1 MNILDRINKEN
12 DIKNIDSEDLPR
24 LAEEIREFLV
34 SHVSETGGHLA
45 PNLGCVELTIALH
58 RVLDFPD
65 DKLIWDV
72 GHQSYVHKILTGRK
86 NEMGTLR
93 QFGGMSGFPKTSESP
108 CDAFNTGHSST
119 SISAALGMACARSIK
134 GTDEKIA
141 AVIGDGSFTGGM
153 VYEAMNNMA
162 DIKTSCLVVLNDNNM
177 SIDQNVGGMSTYLSK
192 LRVGQQYNDFK
203 GNVEKILMKIPVAG
217 EHLAKGLKK
226 SKDSIK
232 QILVPGMFFEEL
244 GVTYIG
250 PIDGHD
256 IDIMEATFRKAL
268 KLDRPILVHVKTV
281 KGKGYV
287 HAERHPSYFHG
298 VDPFDIQTG
307 HVLKEQKAMTNTGVF
322 ARKLVELGKKDDRIV
337 AITAAM
343 GKGTGV
349 SVFAEK
355 FPDRAFDVGIAEEHA
370 VTFAAGIASAGLVP
384 VVAIYSSFLQR
395 AYDQILHDVCLQNL
409 HVVFAIDRSGLVG
422 ADGDTHQGIFD
433 TAFLSHIPNMTLI
446 APKNRYELTR
456 ALEWAVDFDGP
467 VAIKYSRGEAY
478 YGLSEHNASFELG
491 KSEII
496 HRGHGLALIAVG
508 NMVKETEK
516 VYNRYKAENTDV
528 TFVNA
533 RFLKPIDTGLIDD
546 LCRDHDSIVVVEE
559 GIKHGGYGSAIE
571 EYIEEK
577 GLPLNVH
584 VCAIDDR
591 FVQQGTVDELREMLG
606 IDADS
611 IYDRSQRF
619 WNKKDRKEDRKEYQ
633 KEN

>member
-1 MNILDRINKEN
+1 MNILDKINKPN
-12 DIKNIDSEDLPR
+12 DIKNIDREDLPR

-34 SHVSETGGHLA
+34 WNVSETGGHLA
-45 PNLGCVELTIALH
+45 PNLGCVELTMALH
-58 RVLDFPD
+58 RVLNFPE

-86 NEMGTLR
+86 NDMTSLR

-134 GTDEKIA
+134 GTHENIA
-141 AVIGDGSFTGGM
+141 AVIGDGAFTGGM

-192 LRVGQQYNDFK
+192 IRVGQQYNDFK
-203 GNVEKILMKIPVAG
+203 GNVEKLLMKIPVAG
-217 EHLAKGLKK
+217 EHLARGLKK

-232 QILVPGMFFEEL
+232 QIFVPGMFFEEL

-256 IDIMEATFRKAL
+256 IDVMEATFRKAL
-268 KLDRPILVHVKTV
+268 QLDRPILVHVKTV

-298 VDPFDIQTG
+298 VEPFNIETG
-307 HVLKEQKAMTNTGVF
+307 KLKKEKKAMTNTGVF
-322 ARKLVELGKKDDRIV
+322 ARKLVELGRQNDKIA

-349 SVFAEK
+349 YMFASE
-355 FPDRAFDVGIAEEHA
+355 FPDRSFDVGIAEEHA
-370 VTFAAGIASAGLVP
+370 VTFAAGLAASGLIP

-409 HVVFAIDRSGLVG
+409 HVILAVDRSGLVG

-433 TAFLSHIPNMTLI
+433 TAFLSHMPNMTII

-456 ALEWAVDFDGP
+456 ALAWAVEHDGP
-467 VAIKYSRGEAY
+467 VAIKYSRGDAY
-478 YGLSEHNASFELG
+478 YGLREYNTAIELG
-491 KSEII
+491 RSEVL
-496 HRGHGLALIAVG
+496 HRGSGLALVAVG
-508 NMVKETEK
+508 NMVQETEK
-516 VYNRYKAENTDV
+516 LYNRYRSENRDV

-533 RFLKPIDTGLIDD
+533 RFLRPVDTDLIDD
-546 LCRDHDSIVVVEE
+546 LSRDHDMIVIIEE
-559 GIKHGGYGSAIE
+559 GIKHGGYGSMVE
-571 EYIEEK
+571 EYVEDK
-577 GLPLNVH
+577 GLPVRVM
-584 VCAIDDR
+584 VCAIEDR
-591 FVQQGTVDELREMLG
+591 FVQQGTVAQLRHVLG
-606 IDADS
+606 LDADS
-611 IYDRSQRF
+611 LYDRIEEKR
-619 WNKKDRKEDRKEYQ
+619 
-633 KEN
+633 

>member
-1 MNILDRINKEN
+1 MNILDKINKPN
-12 DIKNIDSEDLPR
+12 DIKNIDREDLPR

-34 SHVSETGGHLA
+34 WNVSETGGHLA
-45 PNLGCVELTIALH
+45 PNLGCVELTMALH
-58 RVLDFPD
+58 RVLDFPE

-86 NEMGTLR
+86 NDMTSLR

-134 GTDEKIA
+134 GTHENIA
-141 AVIGDGSFTGGM
+141 AVIGDGAFTGGM

-162 DIKTSCLVVLNDNNM
+162 DIKTGCLVVLNDNNM

-192 LRVGQQYNDFK
+192 IRVGQQYNDFK
-203 GNVEKILMKIPVAG
+203 GNVEKLLMKIPVAG
-217 EHLAKGLKK
+217 EHLARGLKK

-232 QILVPGMFFEEL
+232 QIFVPGMFFEEL

-256 IDIMEATFRKAL
+256 IDVMEATFRKAL
-268 KLDRPILVHVKTV
+268 QLDRPILVHVKTV

-298 VDPFDIQTG
+298 VEPFNIETG
-307 HVLKEQKAMTNTGVF
+307 KVKKEKKAMTNTGVF
-322 ARKLVELGKKDDRIV
+322 ARKLVELGRQNDKIA

-349 SVFAEK
+349 YMFASE
-355 FPDRAFDVGIAEEHA
+355 FPDRSFDVGIAEEHA
-370 VTFAAGIASAGLVP
+370 VTFAAGLAASGLVP

-409 HVVFAIDRSGLVG
+409 HVILAVDRSGLVG

-433 TAFLSHIPNMTLI
+433 TAFLSHMPNMTII
-446 APKNRYELTR
+446 APKNRYELTT
-456 ALEWAVDFDGP
+456 ALAWAVEHDGP
-467 VAIKYSRGEAY
+467 VAIKYSRGDAY
-478 YGLSEHNASFELG
+478 YGLREYNTAIELG
-491 KSEII
+491 RSEVL
-496 HRGHGLALIAVG
+496 HRGSGLALVAVG
-508 NMVKETEK
+508 NMVQETEK
-516 VYNRYKAENTDV
+516 LYNRYRSENRDV

-533 RFLKPIDTGLIDD
+533 RFLRPVDTDLIDD
-546 LCRDHDSIVVVEE
+546 LSRDHDMIVIIEE
-559 GIKHGGYGSAIE
+559 GIKHGGYGSMVE
-571 EYIEEK
+571 EYVEDK
-577 GLPLNVH
+577 GLPVRVM
-584 VCAIDDR
+584 VCAIEDR
-591 FVQQGTVDELREMLG
+591 FVQQGTVAQLRHVLG
-606 IDADS
+606 LDADS
-611 IYDRSQRF
+611 LYDRIEEKR
-619 WNKKDRKEDRKEYQ
+619 
-633 KEN
+633 

>member
-1 MNILDRINKEN
+1 MNILDRINQEN
-12 DIKNIDSEDLPR
+12 DIKNIDREDLPE
-24 LAEEIREFLV
+24 LADEIREFLV

-58 RVLDFPD
+58 RVLDFPK

-86 NEMGTLR
+86 NDMSSLR
-93 QFGGMSGFPKTSESP
+93 QLGGMSGFPKSSESP
-108 CDAFNTGHSST
+108 CDSFNTGHSST

-203 GNVEKILMKIPVAG
+203 GNVEKLLMKIPVAG
-217 EHLAKGLKK
+217 EHLARGLKK

-256 IDIMEATFRKAL
+256 IDVMEATFRKAL
-268 KLDRPILVHVKTV
+268 QLDKPILVHVKTV

-287 HAERHPSYFHG
+287 HAEKHPSYFHG
-298 VDPFDIQTG
+298 VEPFDIQTG
-307 HVLKEQKAMTNTGVF
+307 RMFREKKAMTNTAVF
-322 ARKLVELGKKDDRIV
+322 ARKLVELGRKDERLV

-349 SVFAEK
+349 SMFAQE

-370 VTFAAGIASAGLVP
+370 VTFAAGLAASGLVP

-395 AYDQILHDVCLQNL
+395 AYDQILHDVCLQKL
-409 HVVFAIDRSGLVG
+409 HVIFAIDRSGLVG

-433 TAFLSHIPNMTLI
+433 TAFLSHIPNMTII
-446 APKNRYELTR
+446 APKNRYELTK
-456 ALEWAVDFDGP
+456 AMEWAVAYDGP

-478 YGLSEHNASFELG
+478 YGLKNAAAPVEYG
-491 KSEII
+491 KSEVI
-496 HRGHGLALIAVG
+496 HRGSSGLALIAVG
-508 NMVKETEK
+508 NMVQEMEK
-516 VYNRYKAENTDV
+516 VYDKFVEEGTDV

-533 RFLKPIDTGLIDD
+533 RFLKPFDAELIDD
-546 LCRDHDSIVVVEE
+546 LSRDHDRIFVVEE
-559 GIKHGGYGSAIE
+559 GIKHGGYGSMIE
-571 EYIEEK
+571 EYVEEK
-577 GLPLNVH
+577 QLPVK
-584 VCAIDDR
+584 VTTYAIEDS
-591 FVQQGTVDELREMLG
+591 FVQHGTVPQLRKLQG
-606 IDADS
+606 LDASS
-611 IYDRSQRF
+611 IYDRI
-619 WNKKDRKEDRKEYQ
+619 
-633 KEN
+633 KENN

>member
-1 MNILDRINKEN
+1 MNILDKINKEN
-12 DIKNIDSEDLPR
+12 DIKNIDSEELPR

-45 PNLGCVELTIALH
+45 PNLGCVELTMALH
-58 RVLDFPD
+58 RVLNFPE

-86 NEMGTLR
+86 DEMGSLR

-134 GTDEKIA
+134 GTHENIA

-192 LRVGQQYNDFK
+192 LSVGQQYNDFK
-203 GNVEKILMKIPVAG
+203 GNVEKVLMKIPVAG
-217 EHLAKGLKK
+217 ERLAKGLKK

-256 IDIMEATFRKAL
+256 IETMEATFRKAL

-298 VDPFDIQTG
+298 VEPFDIRTG
-307 HVLKEQKAMTNTGVF
+307 HVIKEKKTMSNTGVF
-322 ARKLVELGKKDDRIV
+322 ARKLIELGRTDDRIV

-349 SVFAEK
+349 SAFAEE
-355 FPDRAFDVGIAEEHA
+355 FPERAFDVGIDEEHA
-370 VTFAAGIASAGLVP
+370 VTFAAGLAASELVP

-409 HVVFAIDRSGLVG
+409 HVIFAIDRSGLVG

-433 TAFLSHIPNMTLI
+433 TAFLSHIPNMTVI
-446 APKNRYELTR
+446 APKNRYELTK
-456 ALEWAVDFDGP
+456 AMEWAVGYDGP
-467 VAIKYSRGEAY
+467 VAIKYSRGDAY
-478 YGLSEHNASFELG
+478 YGLSEYNVPFEKG

-496 HRGHGLALIAVG
+496 HRGRGLAIMAVG
-508 NMVKETEK
+508 NMVQEAEK
-516 VYNRYKAENTDV
+516 IYNRYISEGDDV

-533 RFLKPIDTGLIDD
+533 RFLKPLDTELIDD
-546 LCRDHDSIVVVEE
+546 LSHDHDRIVVIEE
-559 GIKHGGYGSAIE
+559 GIKRGGYGSAVE
-571 EYIEEK
+571 EYVEEH
-577 GLPLNVH
+577 GLPVK
-584 VCAIDDR
+584 VMTCAIDDR
-591 FVQQGTVDELREMLG
+591 FVPQGTVSELRRMLG
-606 IDADS
+606 LDADS
-611 IYDRSQRF
+611 IYDRIGHADTIQ
-619 WNKKDRKEDRKEYQ
+619 
-633 KEN
+633 

>member
-1 MNILDRINKEN
+1 MNILDKINKPN
-12 DIKNIDSEDLPR
+12 DIKNIDREDLPR

-34 SHVSETGGHLA
+34 WNVSETGGHLA
-45 PNLGCVELTIALH
+45 PNLGCVELTMALH
-58 RVLDFPD
+58 RVLDFPE

-86 NEMGTLR
+86 NDMTSLR

-134 GTDEKIA
+134 GTHENIA
-141 AVIGDGSFTGGM
+141 AVIGDGAFTGGM

-192 LRVGQQYNDFK
+192 IRVGQQYNDFK
-203 GNVEKILMKIPVAG
+203 GNVEKLLMKIPVAG
-217 EHLAKGLKK
+217 EHLARGLKK

-232 QILVPGMFFEEL
+232 QIFVPGMFFEEL

-256 IDIMEATFRKAL
+256 IDVMEATFRKAL
-268 KLDRPILVHVKTV
+268 QLDRPILVHVKTV

-298 VDPFDIQTG
+298 VEPFNIETG
-307 HVLKEQKAMTNTGVF
+307 KVKKEKKAMTNTGVF
-322 ARKLVELGKKDDRIV
+322 ARKLVELGRQNDKIA

-349 SVFAEK
+349 YMFASE
-355 FPDRAFDVGIAEEHA
+355 FPDRSFDVGIAEEHA
-370 VTFAAGIASAGLVP
+370 VTFAAGLAASGLVP

-409 HVVFAIDRSGLVG
+409 HVILAVDRSGLVG

-433 TAFLSHIPNMTLI
+433 TAFLSHMPNMTII
-446 APKNRYELTR
+446 APKNRYELTT
-456 ALEWAVDFDGP
+456 ALAWAVEHDGP
-467 VAIKYSRGEAY
+467 VAIKYSRGDAY
-478 YGLSEHNASFELG
+478 YGLREYNTAIELG
-491 KSEII
+491 RSEVL
-496 HRGHGLALIAVG
+496 HRGSGLALVAVG
-508 NMVKETEK
+508 NMVQETEK
-516 VYNRYKAENTDV
+516 LYNRYRSENRDV

-533 RFLKPIDTGLIDD
+533 GFLRPVDTDLIDD
-546 LCRDHDSIVVVEE
+546 LSRDHDMIVIIEE
-559 GIKHGGYGSAIE
+559 GIKHGGYGSMVE
-571 EYIEEK
+571 EYVEDK
-577 GLPLNVH
+577 GLPVRVM
-584 VCAIDDR
+584 VCAIEDR
-591 FVQQGTVDELREMLG
+591 FVQQGTVAQLRHVLG
-606 IDADS
+606 LDADS
-611 IYDRSQRF
+611 LYDRIEEKR
-619 WNKKDRKEDRKEYQ
+619 
-633 KEN
+633 